1 MVERSEALLAPLRGL
16 VEGGEDWLIH
26 RVLGYAKEHGYAM
39 YSSTLVEAWRS
50 SVCGLSKA
58 ILHAL
63 DRHQSAPELDAA
75 LKYREDSV
83 ARFGVEEARAHC
95 TRGIPVALFLG
106 LLKYYRQSYQDLV
119 ESADLPI
126 GSERACRRFVDR
138 VFDRV
143 ELGLCSEWSG
153 LAETEKIREI
163 QECNVAITRE
173 KLKYLTI
180 FESLR
185 DPVIFLD
192 PHGRIE
198 NMNNAA
204 CHVFG
209 VGTSPGVVYYGNR
222 DLGPLAKRMGDLLR
236 AAGSESDVEC
246 TLETRRGSRRFD
258 VKLRAMLDISERF
271 LGTVVILTD
280 VTDYQR
286 AREEAERANRAKSAF
301 LATMSHEIR
310 TPLNGILGMAQLLQ
324 ATEPSA
330 RQRGYIDAISTSG
343 EALLAILN
351 DVLDYS
357 KIEAGRLEFEA
368 IDFHLDDLL
377 ETMRSLTQHQ
387 AVRKGVALR
396 LERAPRVPQRLRGD
410 PAKLSQ
416 VLLNLIGNAVKF
428 TERGEVVMRV
438 SAERS
443 APAGRVRLRF
453 AVTDTGIGIE
463 PEARKR
469 LFEAF
474 AQGDTSIS
482 RRYGGTG
489 LGLAICKRIVDAMGG
504 TIGAES
510 SLGEGSTFWFVI
522 NLDRGSRPA
531 GLPPTAAADGPPVRP
546 LSVLAAEDNEVNAIV
561 LAGLLELGGHRVTV
575 ARDGVQ
581 AVELAATRDF
591 DLVLMDLRMPGLDG
605 LEATRRIRALPDPR
619 RAGVPI
625 VAITANSQRTRLG
638 DCFAAGMDGFLGKP
652 FRREDLDKALRA
664 ALADRPSPPARRAPG
679 AMDESVLAEHAELL
693 GHERLARIVEAFRTS
708 SAALLAELRAA
719 AATGNW
725 GAVADRAHALK
736 SASGNVGL
744 TAFAELAKRTE
755 QAADAASA
763 AELDAAYPAALAAL
777 DAAYQRLCGDQVTAS
792 TNT

>member
-1 MVERSEALLAPLRGL
+1 MVERPEVLLAPLREL

-50 SVCGLSKA
+50 SVVGLSTA

-63 DRHQSAPELDAA
+63 DLHDSPPDLNAA
-75 LKYREDSV
+75 LKYGEDSV
-83 ARFGVEEARAHC
+83 ARFGVDEARAHGA
-95 TRGIPVALFLG
+95 RGIPITLFLG

-119 ESADLPI
+119 ETAGLPLA
-126 GSERACRRFVDR
+126 GERVCRRFVDR

-143 ELGLCSEWSG
+143 ELGLCSQWSG
-153 LAETEKIREI
+153 LADTDKIREI
-163 QECNVAITRE
+163 QEHNVAITRE

-180 FESLR
+180 FESVR

-204 CHVFG
+204 CDVFG
-209 VGTSPGVVYYGNR
+209 VGTSPGMVYYGSR
-222 DLGPLAKRMGDLLR
+222 SLGPVAERMGELLR
-236 AAGSESDVEC
+236 AAGDKSDVEC
-246 TLETRRGSRRFD
+246 TLETRLGPRRFD
-258 VKLRAMLDISERF
+258 AKLRAMLDISERF

-286 AREEAERANRAKSAF
+286 AREQAERANRAKSAF

-310 TPLNGILGMAQLLQ
+310 TPLNGILGMAQLLK
-324 ATEPSA
+324 ATEPSP
-330 RQRGYIDAISTSG
+330 QQHGYIDAISTSG

-387 AVRKGVALR
+387 AVRKGITLR

-428 TERGEVVMRV
+428 TERGEVVLRV
-438 SAERS
+438 SAERG
-443 APAGRVRLRF
+443 APASRARLRF
-453 AVTDTGIGIE
+453 AVTDTGIGIDA
-463 PEARKR
+463 EARKR

-489 LGLAICKRIVDAMGG
+489 LGLAICKRIVDAVGG
-504 TIGAES
+504 SIGAES
-510 SLGEGSTFWFVI
+510 TPGEGSTFWFVI
-522 NLDRGSRPA
+522 ELDRGARAARLPLPA
-531 GLPPTAAADGPPVRP
+531 VDGGAPLPP
-546 LSVLAAEDNEVNAIV
+546 LSVLAAEDNAVNATV
-561 LAGLLELGGHRVTV
+561 LSGLLELGGHRVTL
-575 ARDGVQ
+575 ADDGLR
-581 AVELAATRDF
+581 AVELAAAHDF

-605 LEATRRIRALPDPR
+605 LEATRRIRALADPR
-619 RAGVPI
+619 RSRVPI
-625 VAITANSQRTRLG
+625 VAITANSQRGKLG

-664 ALADRPSPPARRAPG
+664 ALAERPPPPPTRRAP
-679 AMDESVLAEHAELL
+679 VLDAAVLEEHAQLL
-693 GHERLARIVEAFRTS
+693 GRERLERIVEAFRTS
-708 SAALLAELRAA
+708 STALLAELRAA
-719 AATGNW
+719 A
-725 GAVADRAHALK
+725 GAGDWTVVADRAHALK
-736 SASGNVGL
+736 SASYNVGL
-744 TAFAELAKRTE
+744 TAFAELAKRAE
-755 QAADAASA
+755 NAADTESASA
-763 AELDAAYPAALAAL
+763 LDAAYPAALEAL
-777 DAAYQRLCGDQVTAS
+777 DAAWRRLSGDQVTAS